1 MDQLHLSD
9 TSHHSLHSI
18 STYTLAKMKHQIL
31 RLLCV
36 TGCACAANVA
46 LAAPVS
52 WVDWTAFTAGFT
64 DGTAT
69 GTVSSAGLTVNYS
82 GEVYNIDTQVDGT
95 GTDYWAPDSTWADG
109 GIIDN
114 APPGT
119 DIIALRGNTGST
131 NTITFSQPVTN
142 PFMAVYSLG
151 RDSLEVTY
159 NFDSPFD
166 VIVGGGSSAN
176 GGSSVVELPG
186 NILSGIEGNG
196 TIQFLGTFTSISYI
210 VPTNESWHGFTVGV
224 QQVPLPPAVW
234 LFGSG
239 LLGLVGM
246 AHRTKA
252 A

>member
-1 MDQLHLSD
+1 
-9 TSHHSLHSI
+9 
-18 STYTLAKMKHQIL
+18 
-31 RLLCV
+31 
-36 TGCACAANVA
+36 VA
-46 LAAPVS
+46 LAAQVA
-52 WVDWTAFTAGFT
+52 WVDWTTFTAGFT
-64 DGTAT
+64 DGTAN
-69 GTVSSAGLTVNYS
+69 GTVSSAGLTVSYS

-109 GIIDN
+109 SIIDN

-131 NTITFSQPVTN
+131 NTITFSQPVMN
-142 PFMAVYSLG
+142 PFMAIYSLG

-159 NFDSPFD
+159 EFNSPFD
-166 VIVGGGSSAN
+166 VIVGGGSSTN

-196 TIQFLGTFTSISYI
+196 TIQFLGTFTSISFT

-224 QQVPLPPAVW
+224 QQVPVPPAVW

-239 LLGLVGM
+239 LLGLIGI
-246 AHRTKA
+246 ARRKQKA
-252 A
+252 